1 MKAKK
6 ILALLL
12 VLALCM
18 TAFAACSSGSGSS
31 GTSGSTSTGTTTG
44 ETGGETGGETAEPG
58 EAGGETYT
66 FPLAEQVTF
75 TAWHTNPTS
84 DPSLGITTINDIE
97 AVQRLEAKTNV
108 HIEWDVPASGTETDT
123 FNLMITSG
131 EYPDLIFAI
140 TSYYKGGVD
149 KAITDGVII
158 PLNDMI
164 ETYAPDYMKL
174 ISQNDA
180 LKRDC
185 ITDGGN
191 YASIAYINTPDQ
203 GPWYGLTVRKDWLDK
218 CGLDVP
224 VTYDDWHDMLV
235 AFKEQCGATN
245 PLWLNQYASDMFNI
259 FPAGYGIAAL
269 GAGSQNS
276 AFYNVDGT
284 VHYGP
289 IEEGYHDYITMLNQW
304 YSEGLLDPDFYTRAT
319 DVFVPD
325 SLSSTGKCGAFADIY
340 TLIDM
345 RPMMS
350 EDTTISTIPVAQPV
364 LKEGDTV
371 HLRQYNW
378 PKGTSDVAISTQC
391 ENPEL
396 ALSWLNLGSIEEY
409 SYLCYWGEEGNEYE
423 IGEDGEP
430 HFTDKV
436 LNNPDINP
444 GDYLTKYFWRAPG
457 MYRWSRELE
466 YAGPLA
472 ISAIEDV
479 WLQHSDGAYFMPN
492 ITLTDAEGQEFST
505 KMADILTYVAENTTK
520 FIRGERSLDEWDA
533 FVETVKGMGIDDAIA
548 LEQAALDRFNER

>member
-1 MKAKK
+1 MKALHKVAALVLVFL
-6 ILALLL
+6 LALSL
-12 VLALCM
+12 
-18 TAFAACSSGSGSS
+18 AACGGGGDSSSGGNE
-31 GTSGSTSTGTTTG
+31 SGSTSTSGS
-44 ETGGETGGETAEPG
+44 
-58 EAGGETYT
+58 GETYT
-66 FPLAEQVTF
+66 FPLEEKVTL
-75 TAWHTNPTS
+75 TAWHTNPSS
-84 DPSLGITTINDIE
+84 DPSLGIITLNDIQ
-97 AVQRLEAKTNV
+97 AVQRLEEKTNV
-108 HIEWDVPASGTETDT
+108 HIEWDVPATGTETDR
-123 FNLMITSG
+123 FNLMVTSG
-131 EYPDLIFAI
+131 EYPDLIFTI
-140 TSYYKGGVD
+140 NTYYQGGLD
-149 KAITDGVII
+149 KAIDDGVII
-158 PLNDMI
+158 PLNDII

-174 ISQNDA
+174 ISQSEA

-191 YASIAYINTPDQ
+191 YASLALINTPDQ

-224 VTYDDWHDMLV
+224 VTYDDWHDMLK

-259 FPAGYGIAAL
+259 FPAGYDIAGL
-269 GAGSQNS
+269 GSGAQNS

-289 IEEGYHDYITMLNQW
+289 IEDGYRDYLTMLNQW
-304 YSEGLLDPDFYTRAT
+304 YSEGLLDPDYYTRST

-325 SLSSTGKCGAFADIY
+325 TLAGTGKCGAFADIY
-340 TLIDM
+340 TLIDT
-345 RPMMS
+345 RPQTS
-350 EDTTISTIPVAQPV
+350 EDTSIETIPVPQPV

-378 PKGTSDVAISTQC
+378 TKGTSDVAISTAC

-409 SYLCYWGEEGNEYE
+409 SMLCYWGIEGEEYT

-436 LNNPDINP
+436 PKDPEVSPNN
-444 GDYLTKYFWRAPG
+444 YLTKYFWRAPG

-466 YAGPLA
+466 FAGEKAL
-472 ISAIEDV
+472 SAINDV

-492 ITLTDAEGQEFST
+492 ITLTDEEGREFAT
-505 KMADILTYVAENTTK
+505 KMGDILTYVSENTTK
-520 FIRGERSLDEWDA
+520 FIRGDRSLDEWDSYIA
-533 FVETVKGMGIDDAIA
+533 DVESMGIQDAIA
-548 LEQAALDRFNER
+548 LEQAALDRFNAR